1 MAWIKQLLLL
11 CSVFQATFASKGS
24 CSKPNFNVAN
34 VDMSKIMD
42 THFEVGRKLRLK
54 CQSGYKRK
62 AGTSNLIQCQS
73 NAKQAIWSE
82 PKLMCISVG
91 GIQPPVTSVSS
102 TEIPK
107 DLTST
112 VRDTPAMTSLATS
125 VEPTSVD
132 PTTSAA
138 TARSLSG
145 HYTTSTM
152 EITVTSALGSHS
164 SPATTT
170 LTTAQIKSKTLTAT
184 SRPLSGCNRTSSI
197 PPGHTDPSG
206 LGPLATTRTP
216 VRPSTSSAST
226 AETEFPAATALS
238 DSTQKAAAETTVT
251 YSTNNTTGAEPI
263 TSRTAL
269 AERTV
274 KSSTAAETA
283 SDITATIGTADINQ
297 TITSGQNIGLIVGT
311 STGSIFIITLC
322 ILFLVWSFLFKKKI
336 CTRPQE
342 HELAPMELLT
352 VTNINETE
360 PLQQKTES

>member
-82 PKLMCISVG
+82 PKLMCI
-91 GIQPPVTSVSS
+91 T
-102 TEIPK
+102 
-107 DLTST
+107 
-112 VRDTPAMTSLATS
+112 MTSLATS

-336 CTRPQE
+336 SCTRPQE

>member
-112 VRDTPAMTSLATS
+112 VRDTP
-125 VEPTSVD
+125 
-132 PTTSAA
+132 
-138 TARSLSG
+138 
-145 HYTTSTM
+145 
-152 EITVTSALGSHS
+152 ALGSHS

-336 CTRPQE
+336 SCTRPQE